1 MITVGRNA
9 RENEELTLS
18 MSGKDYWFHA
28 YGFPGAHVILKGTPE
43 PSHEDIME
51 AARQAAFRSKAPVP
65 ATSKDPIKVI
75 MARGTDVEKIKGTP
89 MGTVS
94 CERYKII
101 KVHINKHEEPT
112 Q

>member
-28 YGFPGAHVILKGTPE
+28 YGVPGAHVILKGTPE
-43 PSHEDIME
+43 PSHEDITE
-51 AARQAAFRSKAPVP
+51 AARQAAIRSKAPVP
-65 ATSKDPIKVI
+65 ATGPIKVI

-89 MGTVS
+89 IGTVS
-94 CERYKII
+94 CEKYEII
-101 KVHINKHEEPT
+101 KVSL
-112 Q
+112 